1 MIWGWFMYR
10 REKQSWLKHLDFTI
24 FDILCTQ
31 FAFVLAYR
39 IRLGSGVGL
48 PYSNDLYER
57 LAVIMVLLQ
66 ICVIFFAEPYKDIL
80 RRNKVQELK
89 KTIINCSMTAA
100 AVILYIYATK
110 TAEVYSRMIVGLMW
124 AISIPIC
131 YAFRLFWKDYVRKSV
146 VDNKNRSVMILL
158 TANDVVESCIRDFE
172 RDRYRNYVIKGIVIM
187 DADRKG
193 DVIRDVP
200 VVANASDFMEYIRTN
215 VVDEVFINGDSI
227 AASEKLSNELLE
239 MGVIVHFKLMHD
251 SNLAP
256 TKIIEKY
263 GDYMVFTS
271 SMNIAS
277 PRQIFI
283 KRAVDILGSLVGLIF
298 AFLAFIIFAPIIK
311 AQSPGPVF
319 FKQVRVGK
327 NGRRFNLYKFR
338 SMYVDAEERKKE
350 LMAQNQMSGNMFK
363 MDNDPRVIPIGRFM
377 RKYSIDE
384 LPQFLNVLKG
394 EMSLVGTRPPT
405 EDEFKQYEAHHRAR
419 LGIKPGLT
427 GMWQVSGRSNIKDF
441 EEVVA
446 LDTQYISNWNLGM
459 DFRILFRTVLVV
471 LKGSG
476 AA

>member
-1 MIWGWFMYR
+1 MYR

-24 FDILCTQ
+24 FDIICTQ
-31 FAFVLAYR
+31 LAFIIAYR
-39 IRLGSGVGL
+39 LRIGPGSGL
-48 PYSNDLYER
+48 PYANDLYER

-89 KTIINCSMTAA
+89 KTIINCSMTALT
-100 AVILYIYATK
+100 VILYIYVAK
-110 TAEVYSRMIVGLMW
+110 MGEVYSRMIIGLMW
-124 AISIPIC
+124 VVSVPIC

-146 VDNKNRSVMILL
+146 VDNKNRSVMVLL
-158 TANDVVESCIRDFE
+158 TNNDMVESCIRDFE

-200 VVANASDFMEYIRTN
+200 VVANVDDFMDYIRTN
-215 VVDEVFINGDSI
+215 VVDEVFVNGDSI
-227 AASEKLSNELLE
+227 EASKKLSDELLE
-239 MGVIVHFKLMHD
+239 MGVTVHFKLMHD
-251 SNLAP
+251 TSLAP
-256 TKIIEKY
+256 TKVIEKY
-263 GDYMVFTS
+263 GDYMVLTS

-277 PRQIFI
+277 PRQVFL
-283 KRAVDILGSLVGLIF
+283 KRATDILGSVVGLILTF
-298 AFLAFIIFAPIIK
+298 VAFLIFAPIIK
-311 AQSPGPVF
+311 LQSPGPVF
-319 FKQVRVGK
+319 FKQRRVGK
-327 NGRRFNLYKFR
+327 NGRRFWLYKFR
-338 SMYVDAEERKKE
+338 SMYADAEARKQE
-350 LMAQNQMSGNMFK
+350 LMAQNKMNGNMFK
-363 MDNDPRVIPIGRFM
+363 LENDPRITPIGRFM

-384 LPQFLNVLKG
+384 LPQFWNVLKG

-427 GMWQVSGRSNIKDF
+427 GMWQVSGRSNITDF

-459 DFRILFRTVLVV
+459 DFRILVRTVLVV